1 MRQILH
7 TYKLRLTNLS
17 QGNRSLRLA
26 RLSKR
31 RDIDLKDLGFIEKDS
46 SEQML
51 SKIIGGKNLTL
62 LSRLDPRHE
71 GTNLVDRR
79 LNYIYRTAETL
90 LEESG
95 SYDLFV
101 GYPFIE
107 GKFLDGTI
115 ARCPVLLFPV
125 RLIRNLQLRPRW
137 SLEIVDDE
145 AVVFNKTFF
154 LAYEQFHQVRLPAE
168 FWEEEI
174 EPNKDWR
181 EWLNSFYKTVK
192 EYELEI
198 NVNPRLFD
206 LTLEQLVDYRK
217 ETMDRFRVGEL
228 ICRPQAVLGIFPQ
241 SDSALLKDY
250 EQIEQQI
257 SEFGIETIFGKEV
270 VEPDPGQDESP
281 RYIKEEDRYFVTPVD
296 HSQEAALLSI
306 KQGNSLVVHGP
317 PGTGKSQVI
326 VNIIAD
332 ALAHGKRVLVVSQKR
347 AALDV
352 VYKRLGAIGLNRF
365 SVLVHDYRHD
375 RAPIYRKIKRQIDD
389 IEMFQREIRDL
400 NITRW
405 EHDYKL
411 LSRQID
417 QLSRDFDALY
427 EGLSKPL
434 ACGMT
439 VHELYLHSAPQA
451 DRLPLA
457 ELTRKWDRAQLDA
470 FLEKLRALWDYREC
484 FENMYPWLSRLS
496 FRHYGLEDRERLQ
509 QMIAAIPQQ
518 LKELHQTYSRL
529 SKILSTRILDEQL
542 NRKRMQAFRSVD
554 ANVNNH
560 QIREGMEAIQHGKL
574 GVAKVKDVLEDFE
587 DALSH
592 LDKRKF
598 LDDGHWVLYD
608 SLVRHV
614 QAYKDHRKDVFRYV
628 SLSYQRARWFLKRL
642 LKAKEL
648 PLDENHFHQIQKD
661 VKAFQRL
668 HWIYAKHHDRSFFED
683 FSLFGPQSEKWQWL
697 ETKQHH
703 LTAFHELKQI
713 TYFKKIKPRFTI
725 EGFDMKRWQQS
736 MHQIADLDKFMQRQE
751 TIRREWNT
759 YLHQEQIQKIWGGI
773 KTPQEYDAYLERLN
787 QTFHQDFE
795 DLIDLDKQLAS
806 FSPAERQSLAIIQP
820 SLGAGM
826 EEENLIELVRN
837 SVYCTWIDFAERE
850 YPVLAEVSGRAWNR
864 KQATY
869 REKLA
874 ERRKRVAE
882 LIQRRIKERLTGII
896 EYNRLKN
903 PVTYRAIHHQ
913 VRKKRRLWSVRKLV
927 KESWDKGLWQLVP
940 CWMASPESAA
950 AIFPMQKDFFD
961 IVVFDE
967 ASQCFVE
974 RAIPVILRGKHA
986 VIAGDDKQLQPM
998 NLYQVRYEDAEA
1010 EFVEDEVALEVESIL
1025 DLAKTSFEEWR
1036 LSWHYRS
1043 REEELINFS
1052 NHAFYEGQ
1060 LQVIPPAIHHTA
1072 YLPPLEWIAVK
1083 GEWRNNRNRP
1093 EAERVIQLILDL
1105 IQWETPPSLGI
1116 VTFNYHQQE
1125 LIKDLLD
1132 ETLEQ
1137 LATEQPGLYEAL
1149 QRAMHKTE
1157 EEEFQGLFVKNIENV
1172 QGDER
1177 DIIIFSVG
1185 YGYNE
1190 RGTLSTNFGL
1200 LNQRGGEN
1208 RLNVAITRARHK
1220 SYIICSFLPGEL
1232 KVDNATHDG
1241 PKAFR
1246 DYLRY
1251 AKAVSDGQGMDAL
1264 HILNQQNE
1272 TDISLEVS
1280 NPIADFLAMRLE
1292 AAGFFVERNYGDTSY
1307 QLDLAV
1313 RSSEAEETFLLGI
1326 ECEGSHYFSGNS
1338 SKEREIYRPDLLLHR
1353 GWKLHRVWGRNF
1365 WLDREKEVEK
1375 ILKLLS

>member
-46 SEQML
+46 AEQIL
-51 SKIIGGKNLTL
+51 AKIIAGKDVTL

-101 GYPFIE
+101 GYPFVE
-107 GKFLDGTI
+107 GKFLDGTM

-125 RLIRNLQLRPRW
+125 RLNRNLQLRPRW

-145 AVVFNKTFF
+145 PVVFNKTFF
-154 LAYEQFHQVRLPAE
+154 MAYEQFHQVRLPAE
-168 FWEEEI
+168 FWEEEL
-174 EPNKDWR
+174 ESSKDWR
-181 EWLNSFYKTVK
+181 EWLNAFYQKCKT
-192 EYELEI
+192 YELEV

-206 LTLEQLVDYRK
+206 LSLEQVVDYRK
-217 ETMDRFRVGEL
+217 ETMDRFRIGEL
-228 ICRPQAVLGIFPQ
+228 KFRSQAVLGIFPQ

-250 EQIEQQI
+250 EQIEQNGQGFSI
-257 SEFGIETIFGKEV
+257 DKLFGRSQAESDQE
-270 VEPDPGQDESP
+270 QDLN
-281 RYIKEEDRYFVTPVD
+281 YIKEEDRYFVTPVD

-375 RAPIYRKIKRQIDD
+375 RAAIYRKIKRQIDD
-389 IEMFQREIRDL
+389 IETFQREIRDL

-411 LSRQID
+411 LSRQVD
-417 QLSRDFDALY
+417 QLSRDFDALFK
-427 EGLSKPL
+427 GLAEPL

-439 VHELYLHSAPQA
+439 VHDLYLQSDPTTE
-451 DRLPLA
+451 RLPLA
-457 ELTRKWDRAQLDA
+457 ELTRKWSRAQLDA

-484 FENMYPWLSRLS
+484 FDSNYPWLTRLS
-496 FRHYGLEDRERLQ
+496 FRHYGLEDRQRLED
-509 QMIAAIPQQ
+509 MVKRIPEQ
-518 LKELHQTYSRL
+518 LQELHQTYKNL
-529 SKILSTRILDEQL
+529 SKFLSTRILDDQL
-542 NRKRMQAFRSVD
+542 NRKRIEEFRAVNESV
-554 ANVNNH
+554 NH
-560 QIREGMEAIQHGKL
+560 HQTLEDMEALQRGRL
-574 GVAKVKDVLEDFE
+574 SAAKVEDALEDFE
-587 DALSH
+587 EALTL

-614 QAYKDHRKDVFRYV
+614 RSYDKHRKDVLRYI
-628 SLSYQRARWFLKRL
+628 SLPYQRARWFLKRL

-648 PLDENHFHQIQKD
+648 PLDENHFRQIQKD
-661 VKAFQRL
+661 VKAFQKL
-668 HWIYAKHHDRSFFED
+668 HWIYSRHHDRPFFED
-683 FSLFGPQSEKWQWL
+683 FSLFGLQKEKWQWL
-697 ETKQHH
+697 ESKTQHLKAFQH
-703 LTAFHELKQI
+703 LKSI
-713 TYFKKIKPRFTI
+713 SYFKKIKPRFTI
-725 EGFDMKRWQQS
+725 EGFDMGRWQDS
-736 MHQIADLDKFMQRQE
+736 MHKIADLESFMAAQE
-751 TIRREWNT
+751 GIRREWNT
-759 YLHQEQIQKIWGGI
+759 YLHQDQIAKIWGGI
-773 KTPQEYDAYLERLN
+773 KTPHEYDTYLEGLKRAF
-787 QTFHQDFE
+787 QQDFV
-795 DLIDLDKQLAS
+795 DLIDLDKILAT
-806 FSPAERQSLAIIQP
+806 FSVSERQVLDLVQP
-820 SLGAGM
+820 SLGSDLPEDA
-826 EEENLIELVRN
+826 LINLVRN
-837 SVYCTWIDFAERE
+837 SVYCGWIDFAERE
-850 YPVLAEVSGRAWNR
+850 YPVLAEVSGRSWNR
-864 KQATY
+864 KRTNY
-869 REKLA
+869 REKLT

-882 LIQRRIKERLTGII
+882 LILRRMKERLTGII

-903 PVTYRAIHHQ
+903 PVTYRTIHHQ

-927 KESWDKGLWQLVP
+927 RETWDKGLWQLVP
-940 CWMASPESAA
+940 CWMASPESVA

-961 IVVFDE
+961 VVVFDE

-986 VIAGDDKQLQPM
+986 VIAGDDKQLQPL
-998 NLYQVRYEDAEA
+998 NLYQVRYEDAES
-1010 EFVEDEVALEVESIL
+1010 EFVEDEIALEVESIL
-1025 DLAKTSFEEWR
+1025 DLAKTSFEECR

-1060 LQVIPPAIHHTA
+1060 LQVIPPAIHHSA
-1072 YLPPLEWIAVK
+1072 YLPPLEWISVQ
-1083 GEWRNNRNRP
+1083 GEWRNNRNLP
-1093 EAERVIQLILDL
+1093 EAKRVIALILDL
-1105 IQWETPPSLGI
+1105 IQWEHPPSLGI

-1132 ETLEQ
+1132 ATLER
-1137 LATEQPGLYEAL
+1137 LATENPSLYEHL
-1149 QRAMHKTE
+1149 QRAIHQTE

-1190 RGTLSTNFGL
+1190 KGTLSTNFGL

-1208 RLNVAITRARHK
+1208 RLNVAITRARFK
-1220 SYIICSFLPGEL
+1220 SYIICSFHPGEL
-1232 KVDNATHDG
+1232 KVENARHEG

-1251 AKAVSDGQGMDAL
+1251 AKAISEGQQIDAMN
-1264 HILNQQNE
+1264 ILNQQNE
-1272 TDISLEVS
+1272 TDISIEVS
-1280 NPIADFLAMRLE
+1280 NPIADFLADRIT

-1313 RSSEAEETFLLGI
+1313 RVSEADENFLLGI
-1326 ECEGSHYFSGNS
+1326 ECEGSHYFSGSS

-1353 GWKLHRVWGRNF
+1353 GWKLHRVWARNF
-1365 WLDREKEVEK
+1365 WLDREKELEK
-1375 ILKLLS
+1375 VLKLLT